1 MHMIQRVSSIGLR
14 TLRSSN
20 TGSIRSLIVLP
31 ILSIKPTY
39 IRQTQAPINLKP
51 QALLLNLYHH
61 HHHYYSTKTVPP
73 PPPPQDKNAKEKNF
87 NRISRAFTFS
97 LSTLL
102 LVVEQQEFPY

>member
-20 TGSIRSLIVLP
+20 IGSIRSLIVLP

-51 QALLLNLYHH
+51 QALLLNLLL
-61 HHHYYSTKTVPP
+61 HHYYSTKTAPPPPPP
-73 PPPPQDKNAKEKNF
+73 PPPPQDKNAKGKILIE
-87 NRISRAFTFS
+87 
-97 LSTLL
+97 
-102 LVVEQQEFPY
+102 

>member
-61 HHHYYSTKTVPP
+61 HHHYYSTKQPHLHLHH
-73 PPPPQDKNAKEKNF
+73 KIKMLKEKN
-87 NRISRAFTFS
+87 S
-97 LSTLL
+97 
-102 LVVEQQEFPY
+102 